1 MPYRSFVTAREVLQ
15 RIKAKGGVIVRQRGW
30 HVRVQTGR
38 CFATVPDHGARDVPP
53 GTLRSIE
60 RQLEPC
66 LGKGWLRG

>member
-1 MPYRSFVTAREVLQ
+1 MTAREVL
-15 RIKAKGGVIVRQRGW
+15 RVIKAKGGVIVRQRGS
-30 HVRVQTGR
+30 HVRVQAGS

-66 LGKGWLRG
+66 LGKGWLRS